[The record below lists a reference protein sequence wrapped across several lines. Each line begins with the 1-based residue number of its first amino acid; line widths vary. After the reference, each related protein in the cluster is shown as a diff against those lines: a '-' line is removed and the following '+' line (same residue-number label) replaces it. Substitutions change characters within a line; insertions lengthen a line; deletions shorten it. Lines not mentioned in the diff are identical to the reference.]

1 MFPLVEVLHKSKI
14 NVPMETFFFGKQIKK
29 LNLRNLNEDLNCGK
43 GCIVK
48 EEKTGIIQQ
57 IALRN

>member
-1 MFPLVEVLHKSKI
+1 
-14 NVPMETFFFGKQIKK
+14 METFFFGKQIKK